1 MPRAQLAMAFAESTV
16 DWATE
21 ELELTLEEVGQALGV
36 NRRTIGR
43 WREGVSEPSPEHRKN
58 LERISQLRHF
68 LRTSFR
74 DPDAAQSWMQTP
86 LDALQGRTPH
96 FAMCE
101 GDLERV
107 VRLLGTLASGA
118 HI

>member
-1 MPRAQLAMAFAESTV
+1 MAFAEKTV
-16 DWATE
+16 EWATE

-43 WREGVSEPSPEHRKN
+43 WRERLSEPSPEHRKN
-58 LERISQLRHF
+58 LERISQLRYF
-68 LRTSFR
+68 LSTSFR
-74 DPDAAQSWMQTP
+74 DPEAAQAWMQTP
-86 LDALQGRTPH
+86 LAALQGRTPH
-96 FAMCE
+96 FAICE
-101 GDLERV
+101 GDLDRV